1 MAWVRF
7 PDGSRRKVERIEKAD
22 AERDLQKLLAER
34 AQGNGSPPASRLRLA
49 TFNDVL
55 DAWVAAGCPKAAV
68 SRNSRRART
77 KSASTIATIGYLFD
91 GHVRPSIGKLRVDR
105 TGTERVER
113 AFRKMADAGY
123 ATSTI
128 DHTWTYLNQACLYAL
143 RLGTIRTNP
152 AADVLLPEARPART
166 RKSFTIDEVVT
177 LLRVAIPRDRRPA
190 LWVTGLMCGL
200 RPGELVGLRWPHV
213 DIDSE
218 EPAITVAERVSE
230 IGGRYL
236 GQAEPKTP
244 RKGAIGLHPLV
255 VAALRRHRRDMDTLG
270 LYDPDG
276 FVFCTRNRTPISV
289 SNLRRA
295 FRTLCE
301 RAGLPAKEWTTYELR
316 HSFVSLVSD
325 QLGDL
330 TKVADLAGHADTKTT
345 EGYRHGVRAALPHAV
360 EAWDRLLADAG

>member
-7 PDGSRRKVERIEKAD
+7 PDGSRRKVERIERVD
-22 AERDLQKLLAER
+22 AERDLQKLLAQR
-34 AQGNGSPPASRLRLA
+34 AQGNGSAPASRLRLA

-77 KSASTIATIGYLFD
+77 KSASTITTIGYLFD
-91 GHVRPSIGKLRVDR
+91 GHVRPSIGGLRVDR

-177 LLRVAIPRDRRPA
+177 LLRVAIR
-190 LWVTGLMCGL
+190 VTGGRRCG
-200 RPGELVGLRWPHV
+200 
-213 DIDSE
+213 
-218 EPAITVAERVSE
+218 
-230 IGGRYL
+230 
-236 GQAEPKTP
+236 
-244 RKGAIGLHPLV
+244 
-255 VAALRRHRRDMDTLG
+255 
-270 LYDPDG
+270 
-276 FVFCTRNRTPISV
+276 
-289 SNLRRA
+289 
-295 FRTLCE
+295 
-301 RAGLPAKEWTTYELR
+301 
-316 HSFVSLVSD
+316 
-325 QLGDL
+325 
-330 TKVADLAGHADTKTT
+330 
-345 EGYRHGVRAALPHAV
+345 
-360 EAWDRLLADAG
+360 